1 MKKVLVLCSANSVR
15 SQMAEAYL
23 KFYAKGYGIFFS
35 AGLENHGINPYAA
48 KVMEDDNIDLNEHL
62 SKTVEAFNNITFDY
76 LITVCNQ
83 AKECI
88 PRNFSYRNHVH
99 FDIDDPADAQD
110 TEEEILRAFLD
121 TRETV
126 KRHILQFIG
135 RNLLPKSERQ
145 S

>member
-1 MKKVLVLCSANSVR
+1 MKKVLVLCSAYSTR

-35 AGLENHGINPYAA
+35 AGLKTHGINPYAA
-48 KVMEDDNIDLNEHL
+48 KVMEEDNIDLNEHL
-62 SKTVEAFNNITFDY
+62 SKTVETFNNITFDY

-83 AKECI
+83 AKEHI
-88 PRNFSYRNHVH
+88 PRNFSYRKHVH
-99 FDIDDPADAQD
+99 FDIDDPADTMG
-110 TEEEILRAFLD
+110 TEEEVLQAFLD

-126 KRHILQFIG
+126 KRHILHFIG
-135 RNLLPKSERQ
+135 RHLLPKSEKP